1 MSKSGVA
8 AMTFEFAGTVQ
19 GVGFRPFIYRLALK
33 HRVNGWVLNRSGEV
47 VIHAEGNRDDIVR
60 FEHDSLTLPPTKAAP
75 ILVHR
80 CEAQTLGLRSFRV
93 LESEDGHDGHPWIPK
108 DSFLCPDCAL
118 ELVTPS
124 NRRYRYPFIHCTQ
137 CGPRFSLIERLPYD
151 RCNTSMRAYAPCE
164 YCSREY
170 RDPVDRRFH
179 AEPVC
184 CPACGPGLALR
195 HADGRALSAGN
206 EIATAIELLRAGAI
220 VAVKGVGGYHL
231 MCDALNG
238 ETLARLRSRKRRPTR
253 PLAVMFPPAGPDH
266 LDHLREFVDL
276 QVEMA
281 IALTGPERPIVLVP
295 KAPAPRRRL
304 PEGIAPGFGCLG
316 VMLPSSPLHEVLL
329 RDHGEPLVATSAN
342 LSGNPTVTDE
352 RRAETELHGIADA
365 FLHHDRVIVRRLDDP
380 IVTVTNGTTK
390 FLRTGRG
397 TTPTEIAL
405 PECIGPPVLAVGGHL
420 KNTVCL
426 AWDRRAVL
434 SAHIGD
440 LNSPGNLRAFERV
453 IRDLTEL
460 YGVEISRVVCDYH
473 SGYASSQWAQRCG
486 LPVETVLHHHAHASA
501 LAAEYGQ
508 TQELLVFTWDG
519 VGLGDDA
526 TLWGGEVFHGRP
538 GSWRRVARLRPFK
551 LQGLNRAAREPWLS
565 AAALCWDTEQVW
577 PALDALDSDSVVHRA
592 WERDLNCFTTSAAG
606 RLFDAASALVINH
619 CHSSFEGEGPMRL
632 EVCAAP
638 ITDDA
643 PLLAVTEIADGFWE
657 IDWRI
662 LVPMLLDSTLTPARR
677 ASEFHAS
684 LARTIVELSSM
695 LRARL
700 TFTCVGLT
708 GGVFQN
714 RLLSGLAREHLVDH
728 GFDVVE
734 NRTIPGNDAGI
745 SVGQIM
751 EYLGRRDG

>member
-164 YCSREY
+164 HCSREY
-170 RDPVDRRFH
+170 RDP
-179 AEPVC
+179 
-184 CPACGPGLALR
+184 
-195 HADGRALSAGN
+195 
-206 EIATAIELLRAGAI
+206 
-220 VAVKGVGGYHL
+220 VGGYHL

-329 RDHGEPLVATSAN
+329 RDHG
-342 LSGNPTVTDE
+342 
-352 RRAETELHGIADA
+352 RYR
-365 FLHHDRVIVRRLDDP
+365 
-380 IVTVTNGTTK
+380 
-390 FLRTGRG
+390 
-397 TTPTEIAL
+397 
-405 PECIGPPVLAVGGHL
+405 
-420 KNTVCL
+420 
-426 AWDRRAVL
+426 
-434 SAHIGD
+434 
-440 LNSPGNLRAFERV
+440 
-453 IRDLTEL
+453 
-460 YGVEISRVVCDYH
+460 
-473 SGYASSQWAQRCG
+473 
-486 LPVETVLHHHAHASA
+486 
-501 LAAEYGQ
+501 
-508 TQELLVFTWDG
+508 
-519 VGLGDDA
+519 
-526 TLWGGEVFHGRP
+526 
-538 GSWRRVARLRPFK
+538 
-551 LQGLNRAAREPWLS
+551 
-565 AAALCWDTEQVW
+565 
-577 PALDALDSDSVVHRA
+577 
-592 WERDLNCFTTSAAG
+592 
-606 RLFDAASALVINH
+606 
-619 CHSSFEGEGPMRL
+619 
-632 EVCAAP
+632 
-638 ITDDA
+638 
-643 PLLAVTEIADGFWE
+643 
-657 IDWRI
+657 
-662 LVPMLLDSTLTPARR
+662 
-677 ASEFHAS
+677 
-684 LARTIVELSSM
+684 
-695 LRARL
+695 
-700 TFTCVGLT
+700 
-708 GGVFQN
+708 
-714 RLLSGLAREHLVDH
+714 
-728 GFDVVE
+728 
-734 NRTIPGNDAGI
+734 
-745 SVGQIM
+745 
-751 EYLGRRDG
+751 